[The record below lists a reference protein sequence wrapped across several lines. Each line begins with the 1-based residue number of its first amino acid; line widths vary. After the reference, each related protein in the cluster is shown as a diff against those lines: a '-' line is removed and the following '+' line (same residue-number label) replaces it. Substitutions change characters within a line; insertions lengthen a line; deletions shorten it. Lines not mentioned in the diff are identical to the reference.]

1 MAKEVFLVAVRSKR
15 SDKNSP
21 MQRARKPIAEAI
33 TSPLLKNKKREYF
46 DKSKTRMDTPKDR
59 ISKASIART
68 MMTVLF
74 VLIFCFKILYSVSI
88 IPNS

>member
-1 MAKEVFLVAVRSKR
+1 
-15 SDKNSP
+15 
-21 MQRARKPIAEAI
+21 
-33 TSPLLKNKKREYF
+33 
-46 DKSKTRMDTPKDR
+46 MDTPKDR